1 MAFPSTTV
9 QMKKRIIACILA
21 LSVVGSSIIVGR
33 LFQLQVVQAEDLQ
46 KRAARQ
52 QMRATSISAQR
63 GTIYDRNGEI
73 LAMSGTVWTVYLSP
87 VDIGSE
93 EERTLIAKGL
103 SEILDV
109 TEDFVLEKSKRNTY
123 YEIIKKKIERPLADE
138 ITAFVKE
145 NNITCVGL
153 EEDYKRYYP
162 YGTLASTVLGFTG
175 SENQGAYGLE
185 AYYDSVLSGTNGQV
199 VSAKNAWGTD
209 MPFKYEKMYEAQ
221 NGKDVVLTLDVN
233 IQRFVDKHLE
243 QAVIEHEVQNKA
255 CAVVM
260 DVKTGEILAM
270 STKPDFDPN
279 APNTI
284 YDKNVQAQ
292 LDTITDEKAY
302 KEALLEAQYAQ
313 WRNKAISDPYEPGS
327 VFKIITTSA
336 VLEEKV
342 ISLNH
347 TFTCTGSYE
356 SGGVTYHCWRLGGH
370 GTQDFAQTLQ
380 NSCNPAFISYGQAL
394 GKEKF
399 RQYFKAF
406 GMMDTTGV
414 DLPGEAGGIYHTD
427 DDFGITE
434 LSSSSFGQTFKVT
447 ALQLLTGVSAA
458 VNGGELMQPY
468 VVKEVIDENKNV
480 VSKTEP
486 VVKRQVIS
494 NETSGTVASLC
505 EGVVANGS
513 GRKAQLPGFRIGGKT
528 GTSEKLGKNDSDWK
542 ILSFVGFAPADDPQI
557 AVLVMLDEPK
567 LDNPYGSTIA
577 APIVKNMLADILP
590 YLGMEP
596 DVAVNENTSVAVPYL
611 TNVMLEEAQSQLNDL
626 GLKSR
631 IVGEGSTVL
640 KQVPQANYQIPYGG
654 TVILYTDET
663 ELAETVTVPNV
674 LGKTGKQANTALL
687 NAGLNIKI
695 EGDFADNVQTQV
707 VSQSPLP
714 DEKVA
719 PGTVITVTVQEA
731 TTSKPADGTT

>member
-1 MAFPSTTV
+1 
-9 QMKKRIIACILA
+9 MKKRILA
-21 LSVVGSSIIVGR
+21 LILVVSVLGSSIIIGR

-52 QMRATSISAQR
+52 QMRVTSLSAQR

-87 VDIGSE
+87 VDIDSE
-93 EERTLIAKGL
+93 EERSLVAKGL
-103 SEILDV
+103 AEILDV
-109 TEDFVLEKSKRNTY
+109 SEEFVLEKSHRNTY

-138 ITAFVKE
+138 VTQFIADNK
-145 NNITCVGL
+145 ISCVGL

-162 YGTLASTVLGFTG
+162 YGSLASTVLGFTG
-175 SENQGAYGLE
+175 SENQGAYGIE
-185 AYYDSVLSGTNGQV
+185 AYYDSALSGTNGQI

-221 NGKDVVLTLDVN
+221 NGNDLVLTIDVN

-255 CAVVM
+255 CAIVM
-260 DVKTGEILAM
+260 DVQTGEILAM

-279 APNTI
+279 TPNVI

-292 LDTITDEKAY
+292 LDEITDKKQKE
-302 KEALLEAQYAQ
+302 EALLEAQYAQ

-327 VFKIITTSA
+327 VFKIITSSA

-342 ISLNH
+342 IGLNN
-347 TFTCTGSYE
+347 TFTCTGEYE
-356 SGGVTYHCWRLGGH
+356 SGGIKYHCWKLAGH
-370 GTQDFAQTLQ
+370 GTQDFAKSLQ

-399 RQYFKAF
+399 REYFQAF
-406 GMMDTTGV
+406 GLTKPTGV
-414 DLPGEAGGIYHTD
+414 DLPGEAGSIYHTEEN
-427 DDFGITE
+427 FGVTE

-447 ALQLLTGVSAA
+447 ALQLITAVSAA

-468 VVKEVIDENKNV
+468 VVQKVVDDEKNIVSQTKPVI
-480 VSKTEP
+480 
-486 VVKRQVIS
+486 KRQVIS
-494 NETSGTVASLC
+494 NETSATMALLC
-505 EGVVANGS
+505 EGVVSEGS

-528 GTSEKLGKNDSDWK
+528 GTSEKLGKGDSDWK

-567 LDNPYGSTIA
+567 LDDPYGSTIA

-590 YLGMEP
+590 YIGMEP
-596 DVAVNENTSVAVPYL
+596 QLDVDQNTNVPTPEL
-611 TNVMLEEAQSQLNDL
+611 SGVMLEEAQAQLIDL
-626 GLKSR
+626 GLKAR
-631 IVGEGSTVL
+631 IVGDGDSVL
-640 KQVPQANYQIPYGG
+640 KQVPEEGYEIPYGG

-663 ELAETVTVPNV
+663 ELAQSVAVPNV
-674 LGKTGKQANTALL
+674 LGKTGKQANAAIL

-707 VSQSPLP
+707 VSQSPQP
-714 DEKVA
+714 EEMVQ
-719 PGTVITVTVQEA
+719 PGTVVTVTVQQA
-731 TTSKPADGTT
+731 GANSSNQSP

>member
-1 MAFPSTTV
+1 MAFGSTTV
-9 QMKKRIIACILA
+9 QMKKRILA
-21 LSVVGSSIIVGR
+21 LILVVSVLGSSIIIGR

-52 QMRATSISAQR
+52 QMRVTSLSAQR

-87 VDIGSE
+87 VDIDSE
-93 EERTLIAKGL
+93 EERSLVAKGL
-103 SEILDV
+103 AEILDV
-109 TEDFVLEKSKRNTY
+109 SEEFVLEKSHRNTY

-138 ITAFVKE
+138 VTQFIADNK
-145 NNITCVGL
+145 ISCVGL

-162 YGTLASTVLGFTG
+162 YGSLASTVLGFTG
-175 SENQGAYGLE
+175 SENQGAYGIE
-185 AYYDSVLSGTNGQV
+185 AYYDSALSGTNGQI

-221 NGKDVVLTLDVN
+221 NGNDLVLTIDVN

-255 CAVVM
+255 CAIVM
-260 DVKTGEILAM
+260 DVQTGEILAM

-279 APNTI
+279 TPNVI

-292 LDTITDEKAY
+292 LDEITDKKQKE
-302 KEALLEAQYAQ
+302 EALLEAQYAQ

-327 VFKIITTSA
+327 VFKIITSSA

-342 ISLNH
+342 IGLNN
-347 TFTCTGSYE
+347 TFTCTGEYE
-356 SGGVTYHCWRLGGH
+356 SGGIKYHCWKLAGH
-370 GTQDFAQTLQ
+370 GTQDFAKSLQ

-399 RQYFKAF
+399 REYFQAF
-406 GMMDTTGV
+406 GLTKPTGV
-414 DLPGEAGGIYHTD
+414 DLPGEAGSIYHTEEN
-427 DDFGITE
+427 FGVTE

-447 ALQLLTGVSAA
+447 ALQLITAVSAA

-468 VVKEVIDENKNV
+468 VVQKVVDDEKNIVSQTKPVI
-480 VSKTEP
+480 
-486 VVKRQVIS
+486 KRQVIS
-494 NETSGTVASLC
+494 NETSATMALLC
-505 EGVVANGS
+505 EGVVSEGS

-528 GTSEKLGKNDSDWK
+528 GTSEKLGKGDSDWK

-567 LDNPYGSTIA
+567 LDDPYGSTIA

-590 YLGMEP
+590 YIGMEP
-596 DVAVNENTSVAVPYL
+596 QLDVDQNTNVPTPEL
-611 TNVMLEEAQSQLNDL
+611 SGVMLEEAQAQLIDL
-626 GLKSR
+626 GLKAR
-631 IVGEGSTVL
+631 IVGDGDSVL
-640 KQVPQANYQIPYGG
+640 KQVPEEGYEIPYGG

-663 ELAETVTVPNV
+663 ELAQSVAVPNV
-674 LGKTGKQANTALL
+674 LGKTGKQANAAIL

-707 VSQSPLP
+707 VSQSPQP
-714 DEKVA
+714 EEMVQ
-719 PGTVITVTVQEA
+719 PGTVVTVTVQQA
-731 TTSKPADGTT
+731 GANSSNQSP

>member
-1 MAFPSTTV
+1 MAFGSTTV
-9 QMKKRIIACILA
+9 QMKKRILA
-21 LSVVGSSIIVGR
+21 LIVAISVVGSSIIIGR

-52 QMRATSISAQR
+52 QMRVTSLSAQR

-73 LAMSGTVWTVYLSP
+73 LAMSGSVWTVYLSP
-87 VDIGSE
+87 VDIDSE

-109 TEDFVLEKSKRNTY
+109 SEEFVLEKSQRNTY

-138 ITAFVKE
+138 VTQFVTDNK
-145 NNITCVGL
+145 ITCVGL

-185 AYYDSVLSGTNGQV
+185 AYYDSVLSGTNGQI

-221 NGKDVVLTLDVN
+221 NGNDLVLTIDVN

-255 CAVVM
+255 CAIVM
-260 DVKTGEILAM
+260 DVQTGEILAM

-279 APNTI
+279 APNVI
-284 YDKNVQAQ
+284 YDKNVQEQ
-292 LDTITDEKAY
+292 LDAITDEKQRQ
-302 KEALLEAQYAQ
+302 EALLEAQYAQ
-313 WRNKAISDPYEPGS
+313 WRNKAVSDPYEPGS
-327 VFKIITTSA
+327 VFKIITSSA

-342 ISLNH
+342 IGLNN
-347 TFTCTGSYE
+347 TFVCTGEYE
-356 SGGVTYHCWRLGGH
+356 SGGVKYHCWKLAGH
-370 GTQDFAQTLQ
+370 GVQDFAQSLQ

-399 RQYFKAF
+399 REYFQAF
-406 GMMDTTGV
+406 GLTKPTGV
-414 DLPGEAGGIYHTD
+414 DLPGEAGSIYHSD
-427 DDFGITE
+427 ESFGVTE

-447 ALQLLTGVSAA
+447 ALQLITAVSAA

-468 VVKEVIDENKNV
+468 VVQKIVDEENNIVSQTKPVI
-480 VSKTEP
+480 
-486 VVKRQVIS
+486 KRQVIS
-494 NETSGTVASLC
+494 NETSATMALLC
-505 EGVVANGS
+505 EGVVSEGS

-528 GTSEKLGKNDSDWK
+528 GTSEKLGAGDSDWK

-567 LDNPYGSTIA
+567 LDDPYGSTIA

-590 YLGMEP
+590 YIGMEP
-596 DVAVNENTSVAVPYL
+596 QLDVNEDTSVLVPDL
-611 TNVMLEEAQSQLNDL
+611 IGEMLEEAQSQLIDQ
-626 GLKSR
+626 GLKAR
-631 IVGEGSTVL
+631 IVGKGDSVL
-640 KQVPQANYQIPYGG
+640 KQVPQEGYEIPYGG

-663 ELAETVTVPNV
+663 ELAQSVTVPNV
-674 LGKTGKQANTALL
+674 LGKTGKQANAAIL

-707 VSQSPLP
+707 ISQSPLP
-714 DEKVA
+714 EEQVQ
-719 PGTVITVTVQEA
+719 PGTVVTVTVQQVG
-731 TTSKPADGTT
+731 ADPVNESS

>member
-1 MAFPSTTV
+1 MAFGSTTV
-9 QMKKRIIACILA
+9 QMKKRILA
-21 LSVVGSSIIVGR
+21 LIVAISVVGSSIIIGR

-52 QMRATSISAQR
+52 QMRVTSLSAQR

-73 LAMSGTVWTVYLSP
+73 LAMSGSVWTVYLSP
-87 VDIGSE
+87 VDIDSE

-109 TEDFVLEKSKRNTY
+109 SEEFVLEKSQRNTY

-138 ITAFVKE
+138 VTQFVTDNK
-145 NNITCVGL
+145 ITCVGL

-185 AYYDSVLSGTNGQV
+185 AYYDSVLSGTNGQI

-221 NGKDVVLTLDVN
+221 NGNDLVLTIDVN

-255 CAVVM
+255 CAIVM
-260 DVKTGEILAM
+260 DVQTGEILAM

-279 APNTI
+279 APNVI
-284 YDKNVQAQ
+284 YDKNVQEQ
-292 LDTITDEKAY
+292 LDAITDEKQRQ
-302 KEALLEAQYAQ
+302 EALLEAQYAQ
-313 WRNKAISDPYEPGS
+313 WRNKAVSDPYEPGS
-327 VFKIITTSA
+327 VFKIITSSA

-342 ISLNH
+342 IGLNN
-347 TFTCTGSYE
+347 TFTCTGEYE
-356 SGGVTYHCWRLGGH
+356 SGGVKYHCWKLAGH
-370 GTQDFAQTLQ
+370 GVQDFAQSLQ

-399 RQYFKAF
+399 REYFQAF
-406 GMMDTTGV
+406 GLTKPTGV
-414 DLPGEAGGIYHTD
+414 DLPGEAGSIYHSD
-427 DDFGITE
+427 ESFGVTE

-447 ALQLLTGVSAA
+447 ALQLITAVSAA

-468 VVKEVIDENKNV
+468 VVQKIVDEENNIVSQTKPVI
-480 VSKTEP
+480 
-486 VVKRQVIS
+486 KRQVIS
-494 NETSGTVASLC
+494 NETSATMALLC
-505 EGVVANGS
+505 EGVVSEGS

-528 GTSEKLGKNDSDWK
+528 GTSEKLGAGDSDWK

-567 LDNPYGSTIA
+567 LDDPYGSTIA

-590 YLGMEP
+590 YIGMEP
-596 DVAVNENTSVAVPYL
+596 QLDVNEDTSVLVPDL
-611 TNVMLEEAQSQLNDL
+611 IGEMLEEAQSQLIDQ
-626 GLKSR
+626 GLKAR
-631 IVGEGSTVL
+631 IVGKGDSVL
-640 KQVPQANYQIPYGG
+640 KQVPQEGYEIPYGG

-663 ELAETVTVPNV
+663 ELAQSVTVPNV
-674 LGKTGKQANTALL
+674 LGKTGKQANAAIL

-707 VSQSPLP
+707 ISQSPLP
-714 DEKVA
+714 EEQVQ
-719 PGTVITVTVQEA
+719 PGTVVTVTVQQVG
-731 TTSKPADGTT
+731 ADPVNESS

>member
-1 MAFPSTTV
+1 MAFGSTTV
-9 QMKKRIIACILA
+9 QMKKRILA
-21 LSVVGSSIIVGR
+21 LIVAISVVGSSIIIGR

-52 QMRATSISAQR
+52 QMRVTSLSAQR

-73 LAMSGTVWTVYLSP
+73 LAMSGSVWTVYLSP
-87 VDIGSE
+87 VDIDSE

-109 TEDFVLEKSKRNTY
+109 SEEFVLEKSQRNTY

-138 ITAFVKE
+138 VTQFVTDNK
-145 NNITCVGL
+145 ITCVGL

-185 AYYDSVLSGTNGQV
+185 AYYDSVLSGTNGRI

-221 NGKDVVLTLDVN
+221 NGNDLVLTIDVN

-255 CAVVM
+255 CAIVM
-260 DVKTGEILAM
+260 DVQTGEILAM

-279 APNTI
+279 APNVI
-284 YDKNVQAQ
+284 YDKNVQEQ
-292 LDTITDEKAY
+292 LDAITDEKQRQ
-302 KEALLEAQYAQ
+302 EALLEAQYAQ
-313 WRNKAISDPYEPGS
+313 WRNKAVSDPYEPGS
-327 VFKIITTSA
+327 VFKIITSSA

-342 ISLNH
+342 IGLNN
-347 TFTCTGSYE
+347 TFTCTGEYE
-356 SGGVTYHCWRLGGH
+356 SGGVKYHCWKLAGH
-370 GTQDFAQTLQ
+370 GVQDFAQSLQ

-399 RQYFKAF
+399 REYFQAF
-406 GMMDTTGV
+406 GLTKPTGV
-414 DLPGEAGGIYHTD
+414 DLPGEAGSIYHSD
-427 DDFGITE
+427 ESFGVTE

-447 ALQLLTGVSAA
+447 ALQLITAVSAA

-468 VVKEVIDENKNV
+468 VVQKIVDEENNIVSQTKPVI
-480 VSKTEP
+480 
-486 VVKRQVIS
+486 KRQVIS
-494 NETSGTVASLC
+494 NETSATMALLC
-505 EGVVANGS
+505 EGVVSEGS

-528 GTSEKLGKNDSDWK
+528 GTSEKLGAGDSDWK

-567 LDNPYGSTIA
+567 LDDPYGSTIA

-590 YLGMEP
+590 YIGMEP
-596 DVAVNENTSVAVPYL
+596 QLDVNEDTSVLVPGL
-611 TNVMLEEAQSQLNDL
+611 IGEMLEEAQSQLIDQ
-626 GLKSR
+626 GLKAR
-631 IVGEGSTVL
+631 IVGKGDSVL
-640 KQVPQANYQIPYGG
+640 KQVPQEGYEIPYGG

-663 ELAETVTVPNV
+663 ELAQSVTVPNV
-674 LGKTGKQANTALL
+674 LGKTGKQANAAIL

-707 VSQSPLP
+707 ISQSPLP
-714 DEKVA
+714 EEQVQ
-719 PGTVITVTVQEA
+719 PGTVVTVTVQQVG
-731 TTSKPADGTT
+731 ADPVNESS

>member
-1 MAFPSTTV
+1 MAFGSTTV
-9 QMKKRIIACILA
+9 QMKKRILA
-21 LSVVGSSIIVGR
+21 LIVAISVVGSSIIIGR

-52 QMRATSISAQR
+52 QMRVTSLSAQR

-73 LAMSGTVWTVYLSP
+73 LAMSGSVWTVYLSP
-87 VDIGSE
+87 VDIDSE

-109 TEDFVLEKSKRNTY
+109 SEEFVLEKSQRNTY

-138 ITAFVKE
+138 VTQFVTDNK
-145 NNITCVGL
+145 ITCVGL

-185 AYYDSVLSGTNGQV
+185 AYYDSVLSGTNGQI

-221 NGKDVVLTLDVN
+221 NGNDLVLTIDVN

-255 CAVVM
+255 CAIVM
-260 DVKTGEILAM
+260 DVQTGEILAM

-279 APNTI
+279 APNVI
-284 YDKNVQAQ
+284 YDKNVQEQ
-292 LDTITDEKAY
+292 LDAITDEKQRQ
-302 KEALLEAQYAQ
+302 EALLEAQYAQ
-313 WRNKAISDPYEPGS
+313 WRNKAVSDPYEPGS
-327 VFKIITTSA
+327 VFKIITSSA

-342 ISLNH
+342 IGLNN
-347 TFTCTGSYE
+347 TFTCTGEYE
-356 SGGVTYHCWRLGGH
+356 SGGVKYHCWKLAGH
-370 GTQDFAQTLQ
+370 GVQDFAQSLQ

-399 RQYFKAF
+399 REYFQAF
-406 GMMDTTGV
+406 GLTKPTGV
-414 DLPGEAGGIYHTD
+414 DLPGEAGSIYHSD
-427 DDFGITE
+427 ESFGVTE

-447 ALQLLTGVSAA
+447 ALQLITAVSAA

-468 VVKEVIDENKNV
+468 VVQKIVDEENNIVSQTKPVI
-480 VSKTEP
+480 
-486 VVKRQVIS
+486 KRQVIS
-494 NETSGTVASLC
+494 NETSATMALLC
-505 EGVVANGS
+505 EGVVSEGS

-528 GTSEKLGKNDSDWK
+528 GTSEKLGAGDSDWK

-567 LDNPYGSTIA
+567 LDDPYGSTIA

-590 YLGMEP
+590 YIGMEP
-596 DVAVNENTSVAVPYL
+596 QLDVNEDTSVLVPGL
-611 TNVMLEEAQSQLNDL
+611 IGEMLEEAQSQLIDQ
-626 GLKSR
+626 GLKAR
-631 IVGEGSTVL
+631 IVGKGDSVL
-640 KQVPQANYQIPYGG
+640 KQVPQEGYEIPYGG

-663 ELAETVTVPNV
+663 ELAQSVTVPNV
-674 LGKTGKQANTALL
+674 LGKTGKQANAAIL

-707 VSQSPLP
+707 ISQSPLP
-714 DEKVA
+714 EEQVQ
-719 PGTVITVTVQEA
+719 PGTVVTVTVQQVG
-731 TTSKPADGTT
+731 ADPVNESS

>member
-1 MAFPSTTV
+1 MAFGSTTV
-9 QMKKRIIACILA
+9 QMKKRILALILA
-21 LSVVGSSIIVGR
+21 ISVLGSSVIIGR

-52 QMRATSISAQR
+52 QMRVTSLSAQR

-87 VDIGSE
+87 VDIDSE
-93 EERTLIAKGL
+93 EERNLIAKGL

-109 TEDFVLEKSKRNTY
+109 SEDFVLEKSHRNTY

-138 ITAFVKE
+138 VTQFVTDNK
-145 NNITCVGL
+145 ITCVGL

-162 YGTLASTVLGFTG
+162 YGSLASTVLGFTG
-175 SENQGAYGLE
+175 SENQGAYGIE
-185 AYYDSVLSGTNGQV
+185 AYYDSALSGTNGQI

-221 NGKDVVLTLDVN
+221 NGNDLVLTIDVN

-255 CAVVM
+255 CAIVM
-260 DVKTGEILAM
+260 DVQTGEILAM

-279 APNTI
+279 TPNVI

-292 LDTITDEKAY
+292 LDEITDEKE
-302 KEALLEAQYAQ
+302 KQEALLEAQYAQ
-313 WRNKAISDPYEPGS
+313 WRNKAICDPYEPGS
-327 VFKIITTSA
+327 VFKIITSSA

-347 TFTCTGSYE
+347 TCTCTGEYE
-356 SGGVTYHCWRLGGH
+356 SGGIKYHCWKLAGH
-370 GTQDFAQTLQ
+370 GTQNFAQSLQ

-399 RQYFKAF
+399 REYFQAF
-406 GMMDTTGV
+406 GLTKPTGV
-414 DLPGEAGGIYHTD
+414 DLPGEAGSIYHSEES
-427 DDFGITE
+427 FGITE

-447 ALQLLTGVSAA
+447 ALQLITAVSAA

-468 VVKEVIDENKNV
+468 VVQKIVDEEKNIVSQTKPVI
-480 VSKTEP
+480 
-486 VVKRQVIS
+486 KRQVIS
-494 NETSGTVASLC
+494 NETSATMALLC
-505 EGVVANGS
+505 EGVVSEGS

-528 GTSEKLGKNDSDWK
+528 GTSEKLGKGDSDWK

-567 LDNPYGSTIA
+567 LDDPYGSTIA

-590 YLGMEP
+590 YIGMEP
-596 DVAVNENTSVAVPYL
+596 QLTVDQNTNVPVPDL
-611 TNVMLEEAQSQLNDL
+611 SGVMLEEAQAQLIDL
-626 GLKSR
+626 GLKAR
-631 IVGEGSTVL
+631 IVGEGDAVL
-640 KQVPQANYQIPYGG
+640 KQVPEKEYEIPYGG

-663 ELAETVTVPNV
+663 ELAQTVEVPNV
-674 LGKTGKQANTALL
+674 LGKTGKQANAAIL

-707 VSQSPLP
+707 VSQSPQP
-714 DEKVA
+714 GEMVQ
-719 PGTVITVTVQEA
+719 PGTVVTVTVQQA
-731 TTSKPADGTT
+731 GTDPSTPSP